1 GFRRVAS
8 PMIDGFQRAGLC
20 RGNFFIFKILEG
32 SSHCLERFWA
42 RYPISRAEWA
52 GQPFS
57 VVAAWRPFKRA
68 KPAAWDPPPRFPIW
82 ACFERFSPEDILRFL
97 DFGNSI
103 GISFF
108 SIVVIMGS
116 LSRWMMACY

>member
-1 GFRRVAS
+1 
-8 PMIDGFQRAGLC
+8 MIDGFQRAGLC

-68 KPAAWDPPPRFPIW
+68 KPAAWDPPPGLGIRVHSAPSFD
-82 ACFERFSPEDILRFL
+82 ERNAFMIE
-97 DFGNSI
+97 N
-103 GISFF
+103 
-108 SIVVIMGS
+108 GS
-116 LSRWMMACY
+116 LVLSDRFVLTKAMSGSASPSPSMMK

>member
-1 GFRRVAS
+1 
-8 PMIDGFQRAGLC
+8 MIDGFQRAGLC

-68 KPAAWDPPPRFPIW
+68 KPAAWDPPPGLQIR
-82 ACFERFSPEDILRFL
+82 ACSGRFSRFVSSQTALLYREDQLLLRF
-97 DFGNSI
+97 
-103 GISFF
+103 
-108 SIVVIMGS
+108 V
-116 LSRWMMACY
+116 WW